1 MGILTVSF
9 DRLNI
14 LFEIPLSSDPSIRP
28 TDFLKSTSYIVLS
41 AFSDKLTISTFI
53 ELK

>member
-1 MGILTVSF
+1 
-9 DRLNI
+9 
-14 LFEIPLSSDPSIRP
+14 
-28 TDFLKSTSYIVLS
+28 LKSTSYIVLS